1 MEAPLPRGRS
11 RAERRARYREVAER
25 LHALLEGERD
35 EVAMLAT
42 VVCELH
48 HAFDDFDWTG
58 FYRVTSPGMLKVGPY
73 QGGHG
78 CLTIPFERGV
88 CGRAARTAEVQRVD
102 DVLADA
108 AHIACSATTRSE
120 IVVPV
125 CLADGEVVAVL
136 DVDSDRPA
144 AFDEVDEAELV
155 GICAMLGAR
164 LGGSCAMRA
173 PGRQVHRGGV
183 RGVAWE
189 HQVR

>member
-1 MEAPLPRGRS
+1 MEAPLMRGQS
-11 RAERRARYREVAER
+11 RADRRARYREVAER
-25 LHALLEGERD
+25 LHALLDGERD

-48 HAFDDFDWTG
+48 HAFEDFDWTG
-58 FYRVTSPGMLKVGPY
+58 FYRVTSPGLLKVGPY

-88 CGRAARTAEVQRVD
+88 CGRAARTAQVQLVE
-102 DVLADA
+102 DVLADE

-144 AFDEVDEAELV
+144 AFDEVDAAEL
-155 GICAMLGAR
+155 GAICAMLGAR
-164 LGGSCAMRA
+164 LGGSCAVRA
-173 PGRQVHRGGV
+173 PGS
-183 RGVAWE
+183 
-189 HQVR
+189 